1 MFSPSQVRGGLVV
14 GGAEADS
21 ITDEQLLIPHGDGGH
36 LLPSPHDEQ
45 VSSHSRAVSFR
56 NYKNVEDPRGLW
68 VRVGEKRRCALREA
82 RYEMSGGCGVPLRKG
97 TARGCTRR
105 LGAEEGRTL

>member
-1 MFSPSQVRGGLVV
+1 
-14 GGAEADS
+14 
-21 ITDEQLLIPHGDGGH
+21 
-36 LLPSPHDEQ
+36 
-45 VSSHSRAVSFR
+45 VSFR

-97 TARGCTRR
+97 TARGCIHEDWGPKKVELPRR
-105 LGAEEGRTL
+105 DRGTKAPIFFAQKTK